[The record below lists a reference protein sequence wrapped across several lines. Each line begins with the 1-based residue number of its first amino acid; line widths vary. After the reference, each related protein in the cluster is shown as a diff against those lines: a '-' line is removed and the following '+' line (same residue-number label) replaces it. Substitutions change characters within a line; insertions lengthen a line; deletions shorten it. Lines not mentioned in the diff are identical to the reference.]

1 MVAVILYLTSNKI
14 VHWDLKPANF
24 LLKDNKIILTD
35 FGFSKESLKS
45 IIEMNTEC
53 GTKPYM
59 APEIFEGKYDE
70 KVDVYALAVILY

>member
-1 MVAVILYLTSNKI
+1 
-14 VHWDLKPANF
+14 
-24 LLKDNKIILTD
+24 
-35 FGFSKESLKS
+35 
-45 IIEMNTEC
+45 MNTEC